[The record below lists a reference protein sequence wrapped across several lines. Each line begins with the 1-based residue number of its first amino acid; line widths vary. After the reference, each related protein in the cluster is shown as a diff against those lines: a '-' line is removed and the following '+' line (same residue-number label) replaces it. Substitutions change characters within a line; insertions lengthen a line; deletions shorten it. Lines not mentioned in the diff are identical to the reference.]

1 MYCIV
6 LIFIYIFALSCY
18 LYKIVV
24 QNLNIMKI
32 TLSIN
37 LGGYSFNIDEDAYA
51 ELKRYLKNLELHFAT
66 EESSS
71 EILSDIE
78 SRMAELFRAKL
89 SNYKHVI
96 TMEDVKN
103 TIAILGTPEDISD
116 SESTS
121 SRDKF
126 STPGYHRMYRDP
138 DHRII
143 GGICA
148 GMGAYWNIEPWIIR
162 GIFIAFTLIGG
173 LGALVYII
181 LYIVLPEAKTTA
193 QKIEMKGEPVN
204 IKNITDSVKQEFDNV
219 RKNMKL

>member
-1 MYCIV
+1 
-6 LIFIYIFALSCY
+6 
-18 LYKIVV
+18 
-24 QNLNIMKI
+24 MKI

-51 ELKRYLKNLELHFAT
+51 ELKRYLKNLEIHFAG

-78 SRMAELFRAKL
+78 ARMAELFRAKL
-89 SNYKHVI
+89 STFKQVI
-96 TMEDVKN
+96 SIEDVRN
-103 TIAILGTPEDISD
+103 TISILGTPEDISD
-116 SESTS
+116 SEGKTAG
-121 SRDKF
+121 DKF
-126 STPGYHRMYRDP
+126 STPGYHRMYRDTE
-138 DHRII
+138 HRII

-148 GMGAYWNIEPWIIR
+148 GMGAYWDIEPWIVR
-162 GIFIAFTLIGG
+162 VIFIAFTAMGG

-204 IKNITDSVKQEFDNV
+204 IKNITDSVKQEFENV
-219 RKNMKL
+219 RKKMKL